1 VEVSPEA
8 RKTIIRRILVPIDES
23 THSRAALE
31 AAVTMAAAL
40 QAEISCLYVEDSDIL
55 AISKYPFFREICTY
69 EGIRTR
75 TTEIERDFKLQAERI
90 HKLIAMYAGN
100 TKVTWKFEVR
110 RGGVKTMILEQSA
123 AADLTV
129 MGRFGRA
136 VLRSTMGSTVR
147 HIILHGRGL
156 TMFIDERF
164 RLAPPVLS
172 VYTGSELGERA
183 LDILGNISR
192 LVRGSLEIIIPAE
205 NAINFMELKKQAESL
220 LTDIDLQ
227 KIWHSVHPSTARE
240 LLSMLRTRHR
250 QLLILPADAADHHP
264 QDLLSL
270 ISRIN
275 NPVLLVR

>member
-1 VEVSPEA
+1 VEVSPET
-8 RKTIIRRILVPIDES
+8 RKVIIRRILVPIDES

-31 AAVTMAAAL
+31 AAITMAAAL
-40 QAEISCLYVEDSDIL
+40 QAEINCLYVEDVDIL
-55 AISKYPFFREICTY
+55 AISRYPFFREICTY
-69 EGIRTR
+69 ESIRRGTC
-75 TTEIERDFKLQAERI
+75 EIERDFKLQADRI
-90 HKLIAMYAGN
+90 RKLIAMSARK
-100 TKVTWKFEVR
+100 TEVTWKFEVM
-110 RGGVKTMILEQSA
+110 RGGVKTMVLEQSA

-136 VLRSTMGSTVR
+136 VLHSTMGSTVR

-164 RLAPPVLS
+164 RLSPPVLA
-172 VYTGSELGERA
+172 VYTGSELSERA
-183 LDILGNISR
+183 LDVLSNISR
-192 LVRGSLEIIIPAE
+192 LVQGTLEIIVPVE
-205 NAINFMELKKQAESL
+205 NQENFMELKKQAEASIA
-220 LTDIDLQ
+220 DINLQ
-227 KIWHSVHPSTARE
+227 KIWHPVHPPTARE

-264 QDLLSL
+264 EDLLSL